1 MRPAQ
6 STIPAV
12 ELAPAPNLRE
22 LQRYLGR
29 IGDRWPLQLVM
40 LGGARIAGMRRA
52 PGERPAPPR
61 PGSEYVIVLVSD
73 GFDGMPWLERV
84 RQAGSLWDGLEMGE
98 AAEFHCYTAAEYL
111 RRRETTP
118 AVRAV
123 VEHGLL
129 LFADSEPFTAV
140 AR

>member
-1 MRPAQ
+1 MTPRE
-6 STIPAV
+6 STILAV

-40 LGGARIAGMRRA
+40 LGGARVADMRAA
-52 PGERPAPPR
+52 PGESPPHPR
-61 PGSEYVIVLVSD
+61 RGAEYVIVLVSD

-84 RQAGSLWDGLEMGE
+84 RQAGSLWDGLEMGDL
-98 AAEFHCYTAAEYL
+98 AEFHCHTAAEYL

-123 VEHGLL
+123 AAHGLL
-129 LFADSEPFTAV
+129 LFADSAPFSA
-140 AR
+140 AAG